1 MIVNQELERFVGKSN
16 PPIGAN
22 GHAQGFEETMIVTN
36 MPPYS
41 YSKTANESFL
51 RELIL
56 FRNNVWS
63 CWLVDLW
70 IKKIENHV
78 ARILEGQGEKT
89 TSRLTNL
96 TSTPH
101 KAGEVLTLPDSNE
114 ESDDISMPTSK
125 KSRQEIGQ
133 GKRLKTKEAIKQGKQ
148 IKGSAKTMKKK

>member
-1 MIVNQELERFVGKSN
+1 
-16 PPIGAN
+16 
-22 GHAQGFEETMIVTN
+22 
-36 MPPYS
+36 
-41 YSKTANESFL
+41 
-51 RELIL
+51 
-56 FRNNVWS
+56 
-63 CWLVDLW
+63 VDLW